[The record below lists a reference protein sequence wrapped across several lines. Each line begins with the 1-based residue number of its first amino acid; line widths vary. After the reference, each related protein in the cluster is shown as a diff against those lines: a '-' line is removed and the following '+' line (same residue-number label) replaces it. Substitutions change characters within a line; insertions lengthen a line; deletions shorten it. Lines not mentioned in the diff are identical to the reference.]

1 MRSTVGKFL
10 SAELNKLSA
19 KVVPGVE
26 LNFDVQSYDDYETGE
41 AQGRTQVDIGAKKQL
56 FNDRLTV
63 QVGGV
68 VDVEGERAKQNSL
81 SNITTDVDVEYKLT
95 GDGRYRLKGFTHN
108 QYEGAIEGQLV
119 ETGVGVA
126 YVRDFNRWK
135 QFFRAPR
142 KKRDLSKPKAM
153 KNKFWR
159 NTLCSYSAFLWLH
172 VAEQS
177 ICRKEKNSIPVHLS
191 K

>member
-1 MRSTVGKFL
+1 M
-10 SAELNKLSA
+10 
-19 KVVPGVE
+19 
-26 LNFDVQSYDDYETGE
+26 
-41 AQGRTQVDIGAKKQL
+41 
-56 FNDRLTV
+56 TV

-95 GDGRYRLKGFTHN
+95 RDGRYCLKGFTHN

-142 KKRDLSKPKAM
+142 KKRDLSKTGK
-153 KNKFWR
+153 
-159 NTLCSYSAFLWLH
+159 
-172 VAEQS
+172 Q
-177 ICRKEKNSIPVHLS
+177 
-191 K
+191 